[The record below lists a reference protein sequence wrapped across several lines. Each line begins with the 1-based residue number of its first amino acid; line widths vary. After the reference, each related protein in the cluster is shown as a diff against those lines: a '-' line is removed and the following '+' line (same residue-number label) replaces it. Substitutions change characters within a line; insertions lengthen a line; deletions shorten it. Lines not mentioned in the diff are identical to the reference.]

1 MVLLE
6 NEQFL
11 TELTKFYQ
19 KAKTTGTVLVTMK
32 RYDGRT
38 KPVPRNEKKN
48 QAGPPEPAEY
58 KCLLRAKMGSK
69 KLSTVVLAKDINKFQ
84 VAYSNL
90 IRGNIELKK
99 KEKKVDKKTNA
110 NGAAKGSKSTKSNV
124 KTPSSSSHSKST

>member
-19 KAKTTGTVLVTMK
+19 RAKTAGTVSVNMK

-38 KPVPRNEKKN
+38 KPVPKKDRNN
-48 QAGPPEPAEY
+48 IVPLSNEPHEY
-58 KCLLRAKMGSK
+58 KCLFRANMGSK
-69 KLSTVVLAKDINKFQ
+69 KLSTVVSAKDVNKFQ

-99 KEKKVDKKTNA
+99 KEKVKSQANKKKS
-110 NGAAKGSKSTKSNV
+110 GASKATQ
-124 KTPSSSSHSKST
+124 

>member
-19 KAKTTGTVLVTMK
+19 RAKTAGTVVVNMK
-32 RYDGRT
+32 RYDGHT
-38 KPVPRNEKKN
+38 KPVPKDKKKTN
-48 QAGPPEPAEY
+48 QPAADNQEY
-58 KCLLRAKMGSK
+58 RCLIRASMGSK
-69 KLSTVVLAKDINKFQ
+69 KLSTVVMAKDINKFQ

-99 KEKKVDKKTNA
+99 KEKTKAQMNKKKS
-110 NGAAKGSKSTKSNV
+110 GASKATQ
-124 KTPSSSSHSKST
+124 

>member
-19 KAKTTGTVLVTMK
+19 RAKTAGTVVVNMK

-38 KPVPRNEKKN
+38 KPVSKDPKKN
-48 QAGPPEPAEY
+48 IAPATSEHPEY
-58 KCLLRAKMGSK
+58 RCLIRASMGSK
-69 KLSTVVLAKDINKFQ
+69 KLSTVILAKDINKFQ

-99 KEKKVDKKTNA
+99 KEK
-110 NGAAKGSKSTKSNV
+110 SKSQVNKKKSGA
-124 KTPSSSSHSKST
+124 SKATQ